1 MDRLRVLR
9 EGPVDG
15 VDSRTGEMRPR
26 GRPTVRNGRQRGGL
40 PPRPR
45 VALVRRGRAHDA
57 ELGAADGDAFR
68 WTVTDS
74 VAPVEPVN
82 SMPTAAKSTIDARGA
97 PTPGVGGPGEEETRR
112 RRAPSLLW
120 WVFLANATVLVVALL
135 LLTLS
140 PITVDAPIQ
149 AEQFALLLA
158 GFLVML
164 GLNLVLLRR
173 VLSPLFK
180 LTEVMGAIDPDRP
193 GRRLSGV
200 DPRSA
205 EGQALAAAFNAM
217 LDRLETA
224 RREAARTALAAQE
237 AERTRVAREL
247 HDEIGQTLTAVTIQ
261 AERAAEGDPALAA
274 DALARVA
281 DAIRDS
287 LDEVRRI
294 ARELRPEALDDLG
307 LVNALIALCTRVG
320 AQGDLRVRRELQG
333 RLPELS
339 PDVELV
345 VYRIAQ
351 EALTN
356 ALRHSAAA
364 SATVSLTADARSVN
378 LRVTDDGRGMPAQL
392 PTDTAGIGGMRERA
406 LLVGGRL
413 SIQSRPDQGT
423 EVRLTIPLDRDGA

>member
-1 MDRLRVLR
+1 M
-9 EGPVDG
+9 
-15 VDSRTGEMRPR
+15 
-26 GRPTVRNGRQRGGL
+26 RNGRLRRGL
-40 PPRPR
+40 PPRSR
-45 VALVRRGRAHDA
+45 DSLVRRGFHHEA
-57 ELGAADGDAFR
+57 EPGSAGGEAFS

-74 VAPVEPVN
+74 LARVEPVT
-82 SMPTAAKSTIDARGA
+82 SRPPAAQSTVDARGT
-97 PTPGVGGPGEEETRR
+97 PTPGVGGRGEEEASR

-120 WVFLANATVLVVALL
+120 WVFLANATVFVLALL

-140 PITVDAPIQ
+140 PITIDAPIQ
-149 AEQFALLLA
+149 LEQFALLLA
-158 GFLVML
+158 GFLVLL
-164 GLNLVLLRR
+164 GMNLLLLRR

-180 LTEVMGAIDPDRP
+180 LAEVMGAIDPDRP
-193 GRRLSGV
+193 GRRLSGI

-205 EGQALAAAFNAM
+205 EGQELAAAFNAM

-261 AERAAEGDPALAA
+261 AERAAEGDPAVAA
-274 DALARVA
+274 EGLSRVA

-320 AQGDLRVRRELQG
+320 AQGELQVRRELQG

-356 ALRHSAAA
+356 ALRHSDAG
-364 SATVSLTADARSVN
+364 SVTVSLTADAEELA
-378 LRVTDDGRGMPAQL
+378 LRVTDDGRGMPPQI
-392 PTDTAGIGGMRERA
+392 PTETAGIAGMRERA

-413 SIQSRPDQGT
+413 SIQSRPSQGT
-423 EVRLTIPLDRDGA
+423 EVRLAIPLDREAG